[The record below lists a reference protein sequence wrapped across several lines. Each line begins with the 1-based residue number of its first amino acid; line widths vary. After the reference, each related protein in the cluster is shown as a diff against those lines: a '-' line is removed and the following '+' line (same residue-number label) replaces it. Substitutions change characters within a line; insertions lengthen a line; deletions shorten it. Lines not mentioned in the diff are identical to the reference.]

1 MMLMFYICQIYI
13 LILAIFLRFY
23 FPLLADLKVTKIITV
38 IYHIVLSKN
47 KLSLKTENT
56 TFEIS
61 KF

>member
-1 MMLMFYICQIYI
+1 MFYICQIYI

-47 KLSLKTENT
+47 KQLSLKTENT